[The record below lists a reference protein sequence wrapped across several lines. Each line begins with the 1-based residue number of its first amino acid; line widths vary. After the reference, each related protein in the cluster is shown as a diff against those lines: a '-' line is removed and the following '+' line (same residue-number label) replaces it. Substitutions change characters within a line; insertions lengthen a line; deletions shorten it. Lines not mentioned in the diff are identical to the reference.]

1 METLLVWSPSTNF
14 TDHKSLKYLMS
25 QRELNMR
32 QRRWIELIKD
42 YDCVID
48 YHPGKANIVAD
59 ALSRKNKAVIGGM
72 TVNNV
77 KELIELGELR
87 TRMGVGLNGS
97 LLAQMVAQPMLWDK
111 ILKAQ
116 KNDVKAEKIKGEIK
130 LRQETPFQLRED
142 GILAMQ
148 KRVYIPEDKDLKEN
162 ILREAHESRLTV
174 HPGSTK
180 MFKDLKEYYW
190 WPMMKKEIAE
200 YVAKCAICQQ
210 VKAEHKRP
218 AGELQPLPIPEWKWE
233 NITMDFVSGLPKS
246 KKGNDAVWVIVD
258 RLTKSALFLPMKMTD
273 SVDKLAKLYVSEVVR
288 LHGVPVS
295 IVSDRDP

>member
-1 METLLVWSPSTNF
+1 
-14 TDHKSLKYLMS
+14 MS

-59 ALSRKNKAVIGGM
+59 ALSRKNKAVICGM

-130 LRQETPFQLRED
+130 LKQETPFQLRED
-142 GILAMQ
+142 RILAMQ

-162 ILREAHESRLTV
+162 IPREAHESRLTV

-190 WPMMKKEIAE
+190 WPMMKEEIAE

>member
-1 METLLVWSPSTNF
+1 
-14 TDHKSLKYLMS
+14 
-25 QRELNMR
+25 MR

-42 YDCVID
+42 YDYVID